1 MNNFSISLK
10 NEMVLCYIGFI
21 GFMKKHV
28 FIFGAGASKD
38 EGLPIQE
45 ELLYSYFT
53 SQQND
58 QFREIIA
65 KYFRDFF
72 NLDINH
78 VNKAHIP
85 TFEEALGIIEA
96 AIDNE
101 QSFGPIYSR
110 RYLHQLRTALI
121 MAMGIAIEHCSRNAN
136 NTHERLMH
144 ALFSNGEFHP
154 DEYGFIS
161 FNYDLLLDK
170 ALMNILE
177 NDIYVDYGISFA
189 NETISKPPFE
199 HWETPGEQRIRFL
212 KPHGSFN
219 WMHCPTCNSMY
230 ITGVK
235 ESRIFSTGYLHN
247 VEHCLKDQTE
257 LSYVMHP
264 PSLYFKTHR
273 NIYLQLIWKHT
284 YDLLAQADQVYF
296 IGYALKDADVWM
308 KYVLKKSQVQ
318 KPKEFIVVNPQP
330 ANQLQQNFARLLG
343 DVQYLSRDFSGF
355 VDHITEYV

>member
-1 MNNFSISLK
+1 
-10 NEMVLCYIGFI
+10 
-21 GFMKKHV
+21 MKKHV

-45 ELLYSYFT
+45 ELLYSYFRN
-53 SQQND
+53 QQSD
-58 QFREIIA
+58 QFRPIIA
-65 KYFRDFF
+65 KYFKDFF
-72 NLDINH
+72 NLDINQ
-78 VNKAHIP
+78 VTQDHIP

-101 QSFGPIYSR
+101 QSFGPTYSR
-110 RYLHQLRTALI
+110 RYLHQLRNALI

-136 NTHERLMH
+136 NTHERLMQ
-144 ALFSNGEFHP
+144 ALFSDSSFHQE
-154 DEYGFIS
+154 EYGFIS

-170 ALMNILE
+170 ALMTILE
-177 NDIYVDYGISFA
+177 KDIYVDYGISFA
-189 NETISKPPFE
+189 NETIYKPPFE
-199 HWETPGEQRIRFL
+199 HWETPGERRIRFL

-284 YDLLAQADQVYF
+284 YDLLAQADKVFF
-296 IGYALKDADVWM
+296 IGYALKNADVWM
-308 KYVLKKSQVQ
+308 KYILKKSQVQ
-318 KPKEFIVVNPQP
+318 KPKDFVVINPQP
-330 ANQLQQNFARLLG
+330 ASQLHKKFERLLG
-343 DVQYLSRDFSGF
+343 DVLYLHQDFSTF
-355 VDHITEYV
+355 VDHISEYI

>member
-1 MNNFSISLK
+1 
-10 NEMVLCYIGFI
+10 
-21 GFMKKHV
+21 MKKHV

-53 SQQND
+53 NQQSD
-58 QFREIIA
+58 QFRPIIA
-65 KYFRDFF
+65 NYFKDFF
-72 NLDINH
+72 NLDINQ
-78 VNKAHIP
+78 VTRDHIP

-101 QSFGPIYSR
+101 QSFGPMYSH

-136 NTHERLMH
+136 NTHERLMQS
-144 ALFSNGEFHP
+144 LFSDSSFHQ

-170 ALMNILE
+170 ALMSILKK
-177 NDIYVDYGISFA
+177 DIYVDYGISFA
-189 NETISKPPFE
+189 NEKIYKPPFE
-199 HWETPGEQRIRFL
+199 HWETPGKRSIRFL

-247 VEHCLKDQTE
+247 VEHCLKDKTE

-273 NIYLQLIWKHT
+273 NIYLQLVWKHT
-284 YDLLAQADQVYF
+284 YDLLAQADKVFF
-296 IGYALKDADVWM
+296 IGYALKNADVWM
-308 KYVLKKSQVQ
+308 KYILKKSQVQ
-318 KPKEFIVVNPQP
+318 KPKEFVVINPQP
-330 ANQLQQNFARLLG
+330 ACQLHKKFERLLG
-343 DVQYLSRDFSGF
+343 NVKYLHQDFSTF
-355 VDHITEYV
+355 VDHISEYI

>member
-1 MNNFSISLK
+1 
-10 NEMVLCYIGFI
+10 
-21 GFMKKHV
+21 MKKHV

-53 SQQND
+53 NQHHD
-58 QFREIIA
+58 QFRGIIA
-65 KYFRDFF
+65 KYFNDFF
-72 NLDINH
+72 NLDINN
-78 VNKAHIP
+78 VKKEKIP

-96 AIDNE
+96 ALDNE
-101 QSFGPIYSR
+101 QSFGPTYSQR
-110 RYLHQLRTALI
+110 DLGQLRTALI

-136 NTHERLMH
+136 NTHQRLMQ
-144 ALFSNGEFHP
+144 ALFADSIFQN

-170 ALMNILE
+170 ALMDILE
-177 NDIYVDYGISFA
+177 KDIYVDYGITFA
-189 NETISKPPFE
+189 NETISYPPFE
-199 HWETPGEQRIRFL
+199 HWDKPGKKRIRYL

-235 ESRIFSTGYLHN
+235 ESRIFKTGYLHT
-247 VEHCLKDQTE
+247 VEHCLKDKTE

-264 PSLYFKTHR
+264 PSLYVKTYR
-273 NIYLQLIWKHT
+273 NIYLQLIWKYT
-284 YDLLAQADQVYF
+284 YDLLAEAEKVFF

-308 KYVLKKSQVQ
+308 KYMLKKSQFQ
-318 KPKEFIVVNPQP
+318 KQKQYFVVNPQP
-330 ANQLQQNFARLLG
+330 AEQLQPKFERLLG
-343 DVQYLSRDFSGF
+343 PVTYSPQDFSTF
-355 VDHITEYV
+355 VDHIDSYL

>member
-1 MNNFSISLK
+1 MQ
-10 NEMVLCYIGFI
+10 
-21 GFMKKHV
+21 KHV

-45 ELLYSYFT
+45 ELLYNYFT
-53 SQQND
+53 HQHSD
-58 QFREIIA
+58 QFRPIIA
-65 KYFRDFF
+65 KYFKDFF
-72 NLDINH
+72 QLDINN
-78 VNKAHIP
+78 VEKDQIP

-101 QSFGPIYSR
+101 QSFDPTYSH
-110 RYLHQLRTALI
+110 RYLHQLRMALI

-136 NTHERLMH
+136 KTHDRLMH
-144 ALFSNGEFHP
+144 ALFSERTFHN

-177 NDIYVDYGISFA
+177 KDIYVDYGITFA
-189 NETISKPPFE
+189 NETIYKPPFE
-199 HWETPGEQRIRFL
+199 HWETPGQQHIHFL

-247 VEHCLKDQTE
+247 VEHCLKDKTE

-264 PSLYFKTHR
+264 PSLYFKTYR

-284 YDLLAQADQVYF
+284 YDLLAQADRVFF
-296 IGYALKDADVWM
+296 IGYALKNADVWM
-308 KYVLKKSQVQ
+308 KYILKKSQIQ
-318 KPKEFIVVNPQP
+318 KPKEFFVINPQP
-330 ANQLQQNFARLLG
+330 ASQLHQKFSRLLG
-343 DVQYLSRDFSGF
+343 KVNYLNLDFSNF
-355 VDHITEYV
+355 VDSINEYVK

>member
-1 MNNFSISLK
+1 
-10 NEMVLCYIGFI
+10 
-21 GFMKKHV
+21 MKKHV

-45 ELLYSYFT
+45 ELLYSYFKNQH
-53 SQQND
+53 SD
-58 QFREIIA
+58 QFRPIIA
-65 KYFRDFF
+65 KYFNDFF
-72 NLDINH
+72 NLDINNVQH
-78 VNKAHIP
+78 NHIP

-101 QSFGPIYSR
+101 QSFGPTYSQ
-110 RYLHQLRTALI
+110 RYLRQLRTALI

-136 NTHERLMH
+136 KTHHRLMQ
-144 ALFSNGEFHP
+144 ALFSKKKFHAE
-154 DEYGFIS
+154 EYGFIS

-177 NDIYVDYGISFA
+177 EEIYVDYGITFA
-189 NETISKPPFE
+189 NETIYHPPFE
-199 HWETPGEQRIRFL
+199 HWETPGKRSIRFL

-273 NIYLQLIWKHT
+273 NIYLQLVWKHT
-284 YDLLAQADQVYF
+284 YDLLAQADKVYF
-296 IGYALKDADVWM
+296 IGYALKNADIWM
-308 KYVLKKSQVQ
+308 KYILKKSQMQ
-318 KPKEFIVVNPQP
+318 KPKDFVVVNPQP
-330 ANQLQQNFARLLG
+330 ASQLHQKFNRLLG
-343 DVQYLSRDFSGF
+343 NVLYVNQNFSTF
-355 VDHITEYV
+355 VDNMKDYI

>member
-1 MNNFSISLK
+1 
-10 NEMVLCYIGFI
+10 
-21 GFMKKHV
+21 MKKHV

-53 SQQND
+53 NQQDD
-58 QFREIIA
+58 QFRAIISQ
-65 KYFRDFF
+65 YFHDFF
-72 NLDINH
+72 NLDINK
-78 VNKAHIP
+78 VNKEQIP

-96 AIDNE
+96 ALDNE
-101 QSFGPIYSR
+101 QSFGPTYSQ
-110 RYLHQLRTALI
+110 RYLRQLRTALI
-121 MAMGIAIEHCSRNAN
+121 MAMGIAIEHCSRNTN
-136 NTHERLMH
+136 HTHQRLTQ
-144 ALFSNGEFHP
+144 ALFADTNFHN

-170 ALMNILE
+170 ALMDILE
-177 NDIYVDYGISFA
+177 KDIYVDYGICFA
-189 NETISKPPFE
+189 NETISHPPFE
-199 HWETPGEQRIRFL
+199 HWDSPGLKRIRYM

-235 ESRIFSTGYLHN
+235 ESRIFSTGYLHT

-273 NIYLQLIWKHT
+273 NIYLQLVWKQT
-284 YDLLAQADQVYF
+284 YDLLAEADHVYF
-296 IGYALKDADVWM
+296 IGYALKNADVWM
-308 KYVLKKSQVQ
+308 KYMLKKSQFQ
-318 KPKEFIVVNPQP
+318 KQKQYHVINPQP
-330 ANQLQQNFARLLG
+330 AEQLKPIFDRLLG
-343 DVQYLSRDFSGF
+343 PISYHQKDFSDC
-355 VDHITEYV
+355 VDHIQDLIKTT

>member
-1 MNNFSISLK
+1 MSMN
-10 NEMVLCYIGFI
+10 
-21 GFMKKHV
+21 KHV

-45 ELLYSYFT
+45 ELLYRYFMDNQ
-53 SQQND
+53 SD
-58 QFREIIA
+58 QFRELIA
-65 KYFRDFF
+65 SYFKDFF
-72 NLDINH
+72 NLDIND
-78 VNKAHIP
+78 VNHNAIP

-101 QSFGPIYSR
+101 QSFGPDYSQR
-110 RYLHQLRTALI
+110 MLRQLRTALI
-121 MAMGIAIEHCSRNAN
+121 MAMGIAIEHCSRNTN
-136 NTHERLMH
+136 NTHQRLMQV
-144 ALFSNGEFHP
+144 LFSDAVFQN

-170 ALMNILE
+170 ALMNVLE

-189 NETISKPPFE
+189 NEIISRPPFE
-199 HWETPGEQRIRFL
+199 HWESPGEQRIRYM

-235 ESRIFSTGYLHN
+235 ESRIFSTGYLHS

-264 PSLYFKTHR
+264 PSLYYKTHR
-273 NIYLQLIWKHT
+273 NIYLQLVWKYT
-284 YDLLAQADQVYF
+284 YDLLAEADDLYF

-308 KYVLKKSQVQ
+308 KYMLKKSQVQ
-318 KPKEFIVVNPQP
+318 KRKQIHVINPQP
-330 ANQLQQNFARLLG
+330 ADQLQTKFERLLG
-343 DVQYLSRDFSGF
+343 PVQYHENDFSTF
-355 VDHITEYV
+355 VDHIHQIL

>member
-1 MNNFSISLK
+1 
-10 NEMVLCYIGFI
+10 
-21 GFMKKHV
+21 MKKNV

-45 ELLYSYFT
+45 ELLYSYFQN
-53 SQQND
+53 QQSD
-58 QFREIIA
+58 QFRPIIA
-65 KYFRDFF
+65 KYFKDFF
-72 NLDINH
+72 KLNINE
-78 VNKAHIP
+78 VKKDHIP

-101 QSFGPIYSR
+101 QSFGPTYSQ
-110 RYLHQLRTALI
+110 RYLRQLRTALI
-121 MAMGIAIEHCSRNAN
+121 MAMGIAIEHCSCNAN
-136 NTHERLMH
+136 NTHERLMQ
-144 ALFSNGEFHP
+144 ALFSDSTFQQ

-170 ALMNILE
+170 SLMKILE
-177 NDIYVDYGISFA
+177 NDIYVDYGITFA
-189 NETISKPPFE
+189 NETIFHPPFE
-199 HWETPGEQRIRFL
+199 HWETPGERCIRFL

-235 ESRIFSTGYLHN
+235 ESRIFSTGYLHT
-247 VEHCLKDQTE
+247 VEHCLKDKTE

-273 NIYLQLIWKHT
+273 NIYVQLVWKHT
-284 YDLLAQADQVYF
+284 YDLLAEADKVYF

-308 KYVLKKSQVQ
+308 KYILKKSQVQ
-318 KPKEFIVVNPQP
+318 KPKDFIVVNPQP
-330 ANQLQQNFARLLG
+330 ASQLHETFERLLG
-343 DVQYLSRDFSGF
+343 EVNYLNQDFSTF
-355 VDHITEYV
+355 VDSLNDYL